1 MIVVIDNFI
10 KDQDLLRDISND
22 INFFSDPGVYYW
34 WDGWWNGE
42 AKSLKHRLIEH
53 IWADNCPLSEAIAIR
68 GFEYWTGIQSAN
80 PTLGHKDNLGFH
92 FDKDESW
99 FKKTNGEEI
108 VRPVIGTVYYPPQ
121 PEFEGGELIVHTAGK
136 DKAPDVIQTRPNRLI
151 IFRAGDDVHAVD
163 TVTKGTR
170 KAIAINLWS
179 DVPFAKTNGDLVVEQ
194 V

>member
-68 GFEYWTGIQSAN
+68 GF
-80 PTLGHKDNLGFH
+80 
-92 FDKDESW
+92 
-99 FKKTNGEEI
+99 
-108 VRPVIGTVYYPPQ
+108 
-121 PEFEGGELIVHTAGK
+121 
-136 DKAPDVIQTRPNRLI
+136 
-151 IFRAGDDVHAVD
+151 
-163 TVTKGTR
+163 
-170 KAIAINLWS
+170 
-179 DVPFAKTNGDLVVEQ
+179 
-194 V
+194 